1 MIPVKYM
8 LLSFGDIRF
17 SAFEIPKLRGYFA
30 ARFPSEH
37 LFHNHLPSV
46 AQSYKYPLI
55 QYRMIDRC
63 PALLGIGEGIDV
75 MKRIFLQVDEL
86 RIGKEVYA
94 VNDLSVSLMEEPLG
108 QCIEFRSYRF
118 ASPWMALNQ
127 ENYREFVKLNTIQQK
142 QRLKQ
147 ILRGNLL
154 TLSKGFGYTIPDFD
168 AVELDGW
175 FKPVERNFHNIPMQC
190 FTGEFTTNFVIP
202 DQLGLGKQIARGFG
216 VIEKQKEER

>member
-1 MIPVKYM
+1 
-8 LLSFGDIRF
+8 
-17 SAFEIPKLRGYFA
+17 
-30 ARFPSEH
+30 
-37 LFHNHLPSV
+37 
-46 AQSYKYPLI
+46 
-55 QYRMIDRC
+55 
-63 PALLGIGEGIDV
+63 
-75 MKRIFLQVDEL
+75 
-86 RIGKEVYA
+86 
-94 VNDLSVSLMEEPLG
+94 
-108 QCIEFRSYRF
+108 
-118 ASPWMALNQ
+118 MALNQ

-202 DQLGLGKQIARGFG
+202 DHLGLGKQIARGFG